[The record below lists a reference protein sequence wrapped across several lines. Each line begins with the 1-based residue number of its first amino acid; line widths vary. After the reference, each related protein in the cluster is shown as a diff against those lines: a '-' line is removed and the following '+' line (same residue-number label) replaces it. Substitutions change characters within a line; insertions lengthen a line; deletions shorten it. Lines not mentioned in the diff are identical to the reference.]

1 MEVKLK
7 KIKSVSGEIEV
18 PGDKS
23 ITHRSIMLS
32 SLAEGASVIRNYLL
46 SDDCSR
52 TIEAF
57 RKMGVEITVSGG
69 NLYVKG
75 AGLRL
80 AEPRGERYDIYTG
93 NSGTTTRLLAGI
105 LAGQNFETVITGDE
119 SLSRRPMQRVIEP
132 LLKMGIDIRSN
143 GGLLPLT
150 IKGRVVPL
158 RAISYENDKST
169 AQVKSAVL
177 FAGLYADGA
186 TTYVEPV
193 KSRDHSER
201 MLEAFG
207 ADIRVDSNSV
217 TIYPARRLISRDIV
231 VPGDISSA
239 AFFIA
244 AALIVPGSN
253 LTIRNV
259 GINPTRDGLIEVLKR
274 MGADITLIS
283 TREISHEPVCD
294 MVVKYSRLKA
304 VSIDASLVPRMIDEI
319 PVFVL
324 IATQA
329 RGVTRIS
336 GAAELKVKESD
347 RIKVITSQLKK
358 LGAQIEALED
368 GFIINGDD
376 RIGIKG
382 TFLDSFEDHRIAMTL
397 SVASLIAEG
406 ETVIKDSHCVD
417 ISFPGFYEILR
428 TVCT

>member
-1 MEVKLK
+1 MEIKLK
-7 KIKSVSGEIEV
+7 KVKSVLGEIEV

-32 SLAEGASVIRNYLL
+32 SLVKGGSVISNYLL

-57 RKMGVEITVSGG
+57 RKMGAEITVSGSS
-69 NLYVKG
+69 LYVKG
-75 AGLRL
+75 VGLKL
-80 AEPRGERYDIYTG
+80 AEPRDGRYDIYTG

-119 SLSRRPMQRVIEP
+119 SLSRRPMMRVIKP
-132 LLKMGIDIRSN
+132 LLKMGVDIRSN

-150 IKGRVVPL
+150 IKGGTAPL
-158 RAISYENDKST
+158 RAMSYKNDKST

-186 TTYVEPV
+186 TTYVEPM

-201 MLEAFG
+201 MLRAFG
-207 ADIRVDSNSV
+207 ADIKVDGNSV
-217 TIYPARRLISRDIV
+217 TIYPARQLTARDIA

-274 MGADITLIS
+274 MGADIALIN
-283 TREISHEPVCD
+283 TREISYEPVCD
-294 MVVKYSRLKA
+294 MIVKYSRLKA
-304 VSIDASLVPRMIDEI
+304 VNVDASLVPQMIDEI
-319 PVFVL
+319 PIFVL
-324 IATQA
+324 IATQVQ
-329 RGVTRIS
+329 GVTRIS

-347 RIKVITSQLKK
+347 RIKAITSQFRK
-358 LGAQIEALED
+358 LGARVEALED
-368 GFIINGDD
+368 GFIINGDS
-376 RIGIKG
+376 RISIKG
-382 TFLDSFEDHRIAMTL
+382 TFVDSFEDHRIAMTL
-397 SVASLIAEG
+397 AVASLIAEG
-406 ETVIKDSHCVD
+406 ETVIKNSHCID
-417 ISFPGFYEILR
+417 ISFPGFYDILR
-428 TVCT
+428 TVCS